1 VPAFAKKEC
10 GLIKFF
16 GTKSDSIRLIVWRE
30 KMKCTKI
37 RKLISSYIDDQL
49 GPDEKNDFVSHIRNC
64 PGCRKALE
72 EVQTVHELFTS
83 AERFSVPY
91 GFTTRVMANLEAKE
105 PSRWW
110 AFFTHRP
117 LVLRTLEVAF
127 ALIVV
132 MIGVISGNLLIADNV
147 TTKQSATIQES
158 FSLDLFQA
166 TPSGSIGGVFVK
178 LVGATD
184 EK

>member
-1 VPAFAKKEC
+1 
-10 GLIKFF
+10 
-16 GTKSDSIRLIVWRE
+16 
-30 KMKCTKI
+30 MKCTKI

-49 GPDEKNDFVSHIRNC
+49 GPDEKKAFVSHIQNC

-83 AERFSVPY
+83 AERFPVPY
-91 GFTTRVMANLEAKE
+91 GFATKVMANLEAKE

-110 AFFTHRP
+110 AFFTRRP
-117 LVLRTLEVAF
+117 LVLRTMEVAF
-127 ALIVV
+127 AVIVA
-132 MIGVISGNLLIADNV
+132 MIGMISGNLLIADRV
-147 TTKQSATIQES
+147 TPKQSATIQES

-166 TPSGSIGGVFVK
+166 TPSGSIGGVFVT
-178 LVGATD
+178 LAEATD